1 LTSPSSVTQPLETV
15 ALMRSAGM
23 PLRHL
28 SESTVR
34 WEAKYRRVQEVL
46 LPRCPLERVVITTT
60 MQRRATPR
68 HRRCSAREPAEVHMI
83 RKLKSGQ
90 YRLHSRKA
98 DLRTGEYVLRRY
110 GSAIRDLQ
118 AARQAGRRRAAK
130 KVSASTSAQ
139 LWRLW
144 RPLHPSSTPSRCAR
158 FE

>member
-1 LTSPSSVTQPLETV
+1 
-15 ALMRSAGM
+15 MRSAGM

-98 DLRTGEYVLRRY
+98 DLRTGEYVLRD
-110 GSAIRDLQ
+110 GM
-118 AARQAGRRRAAK
+118 AARSETFRLHVKLDGGAQQRR
-130 KVSASTSAQ
+130 
-139 LWRLW
+139 
-144 RPLHPSSTPSRCAR
+144 
-158 FE
+158 